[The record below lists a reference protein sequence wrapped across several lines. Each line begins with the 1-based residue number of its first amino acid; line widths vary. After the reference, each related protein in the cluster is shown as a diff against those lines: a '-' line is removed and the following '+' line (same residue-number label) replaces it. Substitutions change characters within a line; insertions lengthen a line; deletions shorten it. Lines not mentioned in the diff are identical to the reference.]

1 MSLKKRAITLMI
13 TCFVVSGINIMTVNA
28 MDQEGVLPP
37 FENTQRIEN
46 GVKKVKES
54 TGHLYTAEEK
64 KEIIALQQT
73 YNSLQSEQLP
83 QTKYLEQPL
92 VGSSG
97 YKLGVLNSE
106 TIENATKNLNYYRQI
121 ARLSDVVTTSDP
133 LEWSQYAAVGM
144 AATRDQSHG
153 LINST
158 KPEYMEKKF
167 WEKAVNYSNK
177 SLLHSSYQERSL
189 NDHTKAYLADYGSGN
204 KQVGHRSWL
213 LSHEIGEIGF
223 GYAPAENPTS
233 TKQANYY
240 NAMYI
245 YDTTNK
251 TIPKETI
258 TTWPSEG
265 VFPIDLM
272 NNEDR
277 PEESLR
283 WSAHLDTRGYQVSD
297 ETTVKITHKET
308 KETWSFSKN
317 SSEGAFLISPNKA
330 GGHTNIM
337 FQPGTEAKPFTYDVG
352 DIFSVQIE
360 GITGAATS
368 YTYDVRLFDIMEK
381 LPDIEIDSIALST
394 DKIDLKIGE
403 TASINATILP
413 EEATDK
419 SLRWSTSDESI
430 ATVDQEGK
438 VTAISEGSVT
448 ISSQSLSGNAT
459 QSLILTIAPIKAERI
474 GYLLSNYGN
483 IPVGGTL
490 QINGYV
496 EAPYNVSNK
505 EVIYKIQP
513 KDEGKITVSETGL
526 VTGIKTGMYY
536 LEIMSADGGAR
547 EKNVSISVGSGHWM
561 TATGF
566 PVYLGGTPLTPIP
579 VSGVQFNQSNLTGI
593 EGSTW
598 SLTSTVSPTNASNT
612 YRRYRSDDPTIVKVL
627 NRDSGELVAL
637 KKGVA
642 TITVFTADGLYE
654 DTLQVTVN

>member
-1 MSLKKRAITLMI
+1 MKFKKGIVTLLIAYFSISGTYVMATDLK
-13 TCFVVSGINIMTVNA
+13 
-28 MDQEGVLPP
+28 DQEGILPP
-37 FENTQRIEN
+37 FENAQQKQEIIKGYN
-46 GVKKVKES
+46 GNNGS
-54 TGHLYTAEEK
+54 IYTPTEQ
-64 KEIIALQQT
+64 KEILALQRS
-73 YNSLQSEQLP
+73 YNSLNNNQVP
-83 QTKYLEQPL
+83 QTKYLDQPI
-92 VGSSG
+92 VGS
-97 YKLGVLNSE
+97 LGSLNSE
-106 TIENATKNLNYYRQI
+106 TIDNATKNLNYYRQI
-121 ARLSDVVTTSDP
+121 ARLSAVVTASTH
-133 LEWSQYAAVGM
+133 LQNSQYAAVGM
-144 AATRDQSHG
+144 AATRNQSHG
-153 LINST
+153 LINSI
-158 KPEYMEKKF
+158 KPENMKLDF
-167 WEKAVNYSNK
+167 WEKSVRFTK
-177 SLLHSSYQERSL
+177 ESLLHSSYQERSL

-213 LSHEIGEIGF
+213 LSHEIEKIGF

-233 TKQANYY
+233 TTQANYY

-245 YDTTNK
+245 FDETNK

-272 NNEDR
+272 KNEDR

-297 ETTVKITHKET
+297 ETTVKITNKET

-337 FQPGTEAKPFTYDVG
+337 FQPGTESKPFTYDVG

-360 GITGAATS
+360 GITGAANS
-368 YTYDVRLFDIMEK
+368 YTYDVRLFDILER

-419 SLRWSTSDESI
+419 SLSWSTSDESV

-448 ISSQSLSGNAT
+448 ISSHSLYGNAT

-490 QINGYV
+490 QINGYID
-496 EAPYNVSNK
+496 APYNVSNK

-513 KDEGKITVSETGL
+513 KDEGKITVSATGL

-536 LEIMSADGGAR
+536 LEIISADGGAR
-547 EKNVSISVGSGHWM
+547 ERNVVISVGSGHWM

-579 VSGVQFNQSNLTGI
+579 VSGVQFNQLNLTGI

-598 SLTSTVSPTNASNT
+598 ALTSTVSPTNASNT

-627 NRDSGELVAL
+627 NRDSGEVVAL

-654 DTLQVTVN
+654 DTLQVTVH